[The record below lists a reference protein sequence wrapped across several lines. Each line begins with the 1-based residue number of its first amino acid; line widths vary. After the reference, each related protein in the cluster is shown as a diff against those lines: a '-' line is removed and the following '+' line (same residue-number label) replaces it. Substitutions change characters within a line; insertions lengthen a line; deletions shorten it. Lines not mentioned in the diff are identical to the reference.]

1 MGLDDRPITV
11 DGFTMRDGDRVY
23 LAKIVIVCCAADAQL
38 ARLQLSGPAAPV
50 AAAPAGEHLGAGR
63 GRGSAWPDAI
73 RGRDSMPTLEVSSVV
88 RIDPPANTYGS

>member
-1 MGLDDRPITV
+1 MADRPITIT
-11 DGFTMRDGDRVY
+11 GFTMRDDHRVY

-50 AAAPAGEHLGAGR
+50 AAALPENTWIRVEGVVPPGQTYLGT
-63 GRGSAWPDAI
+63 
-73 RGRDSMPTLEVSSVV
+73 DSVPRLEVSSVV